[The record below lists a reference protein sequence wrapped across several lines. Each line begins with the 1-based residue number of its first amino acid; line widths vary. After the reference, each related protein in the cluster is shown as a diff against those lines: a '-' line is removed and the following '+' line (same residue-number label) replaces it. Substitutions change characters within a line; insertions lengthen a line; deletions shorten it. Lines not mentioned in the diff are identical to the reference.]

1 MVQMIPLFG
10 PVPGGMEMMVIL
22 LIAVLLFGANK
33 IPKLARST
41 GEAMGEFKKGR
52 QEVEE
57 ELQEMSNPDVNSDPE
72 PVNDTTT
79 TTETETETTDN

>member
-1 MVQMIPLFG
+1 M
-10 PVPGGMEMMVIL
+10 PGGMEMMVIL

-57 ELQEMSNPDVNSDPE
+57 ELQEMQEGTTESLNTDSE
-72 PVNDTTT
+72 PV
-79 TTETETETTDN
+79 TETDTSTGDAGSE